1 MSWNDWPLTVDSNK
15 HKKVVGKLKSSGKL
29 YIFLNKQR
37 EVHFRWFRITKEK
50 YIVGNQYYSC
60 WVLHMKPNIN
70 KQLQYNN
77 CNSNQI

>member
-1 MSWNDWPLTVDSNK
+1 MTDSNK

-37 EVHFRWFRITKEK
+37 EVHFRWFRIKKEK

-60 WVLHMKPNIN
+60 
-70 KQLQYNN
+70 
-77 CNSNQI
+77 